1 MENITTTE
9 KRGNK
14 MAFDKIKYNDDW
26 KREKRDRLV
35 LRIPKGNNEKLEAMA
50 QKFGKTRARF
60 IKDALYY
67 YMDSLGEERI
77 NLE

>member
-1 MENITTTE
+1 
-9 KRGNK
+9 
-14 MAFDKIKYNDDW
+14 MAFNKIEYDDNW

-35 LRIPKGNNEKLEAMA
+35 LRVPKGNNEKLEAMA

-60 IKDALYY
+60 IKDALYF
-67 YMDSLGEERI
+67 YMDALGEDRI